1 MYFTAQAKQKYQKV
15 CLNLIFSNWFKFS
28 TSPASPHICNFNIT
42 VTTALIYSTNSFQ
55 ALTVYQQLHEVLNTL
70 ANQTAIVLAL
80 KELTA

>member
-42 VTTALIYSTNSFQ
+42 NITINITVINISHLFIPQTVIKLLACTNSCMK
-55 ALTVYQQLHEVLNTL
+55 Y
-70 ANQTAIVLAL
+70 
-80 KELTA
+80 